1 MSAAACAKSPALRP
15 FLLRMAR
22 RVAQGMDLSARF
34 SVRGLDY
41 AAQGELERLLG
52 VALIRKA
59 DGAVAGEFPP
69 RWREPSAWREV
80 IAALGVA
87 RDDAAAESVETFLT
101 RLAWREPDTRELL
114 DGLREIPE
122 VVRFLR
128 DPSRRDEWKRL
139 FAGALGRARADDGDE
154 RTLSQLG
161 SDWLNDSKSLRT
173 GGLRRQLALMLS
185 VADGRGGGADERTLF
200 AAHGIVENPYASFVT
215 FFAPLAFTTDAG
227 ETFDFPERL
236 WSAGLSCTLSGE
248 TVGRIRSVAWH
259 GGAATLVTSENAAP
273 FARLVAARR
282 PSLYT
287 EGYPNHAVQR
297 LLRLLDE
304 AGVAAEHAGDA
315 DLDGFRIAEIVGR
328 CIALRRVV
336 AAEIVRQREETQ
348 ALALDEAQKRRI
360 RRFLE
365 SHPQDPYRD
374 ELAILLERGHWH
386 EQESFPV

>member
-1 MSAAACAKSPALRP
+1 MSAVACAKSPALRP

-22 RVAQGMDLSARF
+22 RMAQGKDLPARF

-59 DGAVAGEFPP
+59 DGAVVGEFPP

-128 DPSRRDEWKRL
+128 DPSRHDEWKRL
-139 FAGALGRARADDGDE
+139 FAGALGRVRADDGDE

-173 GGLRRQLALMLS
+173 GALRRQLALILS
-185 VADGRGGGADERTLF
+185 VADGRGGEADERTLF

-273 FARLVAARR
+273 FARLVAVRR

-328 CIALRRVV
+328 CVALRRVV
-336 AAEIVRQREETQ
+336 AAEIVRQREETLG
-348 ALALDEAQKRRI
+348 LALDEAQKRRI

-365 SHPQDPYRD
+365 CHPQDPYRA

>member
-1 MSAAACAKSPALRP
+1 VSAAACAKSPELRP

-22 RVAQGMDLSARF
+22 RVAQGKSLPARF

-69 RWREPSAWREV
+69 RWREPAAWREV

-87 RDDAAAESVETFLT
+87 RDDAAAESVETFLM
-101 RLAWREPDTRELL
+101 RLAWREPDARELL

-173 GGLRRQLALMLS
+173 GALRRQLVLMLS
-185 VADGRGGGADERTLF
+185 VADGRGGEADERTLF

-227 ETFDFPERL
+227 ETFNFPERL

-273 FARLVAARR
+273 FARLVTARR

-297 LLRLLDE
+297 LLRLLGE

-348 ALALDEAQKRRI
+348 ALALDEAQKQRI

-374 ELAILLERGHWH
+374 ELAILLERGCWH

>member
-1 MSAAACAKSPALRP
+1 MIAAVCAESSALRP

-22 RVAQGMDLSARF
+22 RAAQGTGLPARF
-34 SVRGLDY
+34 TVRDLDY

-52 VALIRKA
+52 AAFSRKA
-59 DGAVAGEFPP
+59 DGAVTGELPP

-80 IAALGVA
+80 IAALGLA
-87 RDDAAAESVETFLT
+87 RDDAEPESAETFLT
-101 RLAWREPDTRELL
+101 RLAWREPDARRLL
-114 DGLREIPE
+114 DGLRDVPE
-122 VVRFLR
+122 VVRYLR
-128 DPSRRDEWKRL
+128 DPSRREAWKRL
-139 FAGALGRARADDGDE
+139 LAGALGRVRADAGDE

-173 GGLRRQLALMLS
+173 GALRRQLSLMLS
-185 VADGRGGGADERTLF
+185 VADGRGGEADERTLF
-200 AAHGIVENPYASFVT
+200 AAHGIVENPYASLVT

-248 TVGRIRSVAWH
+248 TVGRIRSVSWH
-259 GGAATLVTSENAAP
+259 GGAEALVTSENAAP

-282 PSLYT
+282 PSLDT
-287 EGYPNHAVQR
+287 EGYPNRAVQR
-297 LLRLLDE
+297 LLRLLGE
-304 AGVAAEHAGDA
+304 AGVTAEHAGDA

-328 CIALRRVV
+328 CIPLRRVV
-336 AAEIVRQREETQ
+336 ASEVVRQREASQ
-348 ALALDEAQKRRI
+348 GLALDEAQKQRI

-365 SHPQDPYRD
+365 SHPQAPYRA
-374 ELAILLERGHWH
+374 ELVRLLERGCWH